1 MSTVEQQPTPTTAE
15 DVHYCEV
22 HPERETSLRCNK
34 CGRYMCVQCAVLT
47 PVGYRCRQCVR
58 QHEDKF
64 YAGTNNDY
72 IIAFAACIVLGGVAG
87 FVSRYVPF
95 FLFAFIIGIPVGG
108 FVSEIV
114 LRLTKRRRGRY
125 SGEIAAAGVV
135 LGGVIG
141 ALAQVYSTYSSA
153 VNEYARYAGDLP
165 ENVPLPSLSLDALL
179 PIVFSDVSLL
189 IFVGVIAFIVYGRLK
204 MRF

>member
-72 IIAFAACIVLGGVAG
+72 MIAFAACAVLGGVAG

-125 SGEIAAAGVV
+125 SGEIAAAGIV
-135 LGGVIG
+135 LGGIIG
-141 ALAQVYSTYSSA
+141 ALAQVYSTYSSV

-179 PIVFSDVSLL
+179 PVVFSDISLL